1 MKTLLAI
8 ALATTT
14 AISVLAARPAA
25 AATCGSLASLGIEHT
40 TIDSVEAV
48 AAGAFSPPAAPAGFG
63 GRGAP
68 PDFSDLPAFC
78 RVTATSMPTSDS
90 DIKIELWL
98 PMPDAWNG
106 NFAAYG
112 NGGWTGS
119 IQHGSLAEGVRRGY
133 ATGMTDTG
141 HQGGSAR
148 FAMGHPEKLVDFG
161 HRSIH
166 EVAVAGKA
174 LTHAFYESAPARSY
188 WNGCSAGGRQGLKAA
203 QVYPEDFDGIVAGA
217 PGLMWTGRSTQAI
230 WIAQATRASH
240 DSALP
245 QEKFGLI
252 HDAVLAE
259 CDALD
264 GAEDGILEDPRQCD
278 FDPAALACPAGQ
290 DAATCLTPG
299 QVATVERI
307 YSDVRNPRT
316 GEVYFPGHE
325 RGSELGWRTMAGTN
339 PFGPGVDLFRY
350 VVFEDED
357 WDFMTLNFD
366 ADIER
371 ALDADAAADALDP
384 NLKPYYERGGK
395 IVQYHGWNDPQIS
408 PRVSSMYYEHVLDT
422 VGEDIVPRHHRLFM
436 VPGMAHCGGGEG
448 TSSFDM
454 LSVLEEWV
462 ESGSAPDSVEASR
475 VVDGGVDRTRPLCA
489 YPAVARYDGSG
500 SIDDASNFSC
510 EIPGR

>member
-1 MKTLLAI
+1 MKAIIAI
-8 ALATTT
+8 AI
-14 AISVLAARPAA
+14 AIFVLASLPAA
-25 AATCGSLASLGIEHT
+25 AATCDSLASLAIPHT
-40 TIDSVEAV
+40 TIDSVETV
-48 AAGAFSPPAAPAGFG
+48 AAGAFAPPAAPAGFG
-63 GRGAP
+63 GGGAP
-68 PDFSDLPAFC
+68 PDYSDLPAFC
-78 RVTATSMPTSDS
+78 RVTATSIPTSDS
-90 DIKIELWL
+90 DIKIEVWL
-98 PMPDAWNG
+98 PMADAWNG

-119 IQHGSLAEGVRRGY
+119 IRHTSLAGGVRRGY
-133 ATGMTDTG
+133 ATGVTDTG
-141 HQGGSAR
+141 HQGGSAS

-166 EVAVAGKA
+166 ELAVTGKA
-174 LTHAFYESAPARSY
+174 LTRAFYENEPAYAY
-188 WNGCSAGGRQGLKAA
+188 WAGCSAGGRQGLKAA

-217 PGLMWTGRSTQAI
+217 PGLMWTGRATQAI
-230 WIAQATRASH
+230 WIAQATHASD

-245 QEKFGLI
+245 QEKLSLI

-264 GAEDGILEDPRQCD
+264 GVEDGVLEHPRQCD
-278 FDPAALACPAGQ
+278 FDPAVLACPAGR
-290 DAATCLTPG
+290 DGSACLTQG

-316 GEVYFPGHE
+316 GEIYFPGHE
-325 RGSELGWRTMAGTN
+325 RGSELGWRTMAGAR

-350 VVFEDED
+350 VVFEDEN

-371 ALDADAAADALDP
+371 ALEADAAADALDP
-384 NLKPYYERGGK
+384 NLKPFYDRGGR

-408 PRVSSMYYEHVLDT
+408 PRVSSMYYERVIDIL
-422 VGEDIVPRHHRLFM
+422 GEDIVRGHHRLFM

-448 TSSFDM
+448 TSSFDI
-454 LSVLEEWV
+454 LSVLERWV

-475 VVDGGVDRTRPLCA
+475 VVDGRVDRTRPLCA
-489 YPAVARYDGSG
+489 YPAVARYVGSG
-500 SIDDASNFSC
+500 SIDEASSFSC
-510 EIPGR
+510 EIQGQLP